1 MNQRTGANLAASIRQ
16 RLLNKARETDRPFNE
31 MLQYFVVTFSMVT
44 SGMSSG
50 ISKVWRTAGLA
61 SQDIETS
68 IC

>member
-1 MNQRTGANLAASIRQ
+1 
-16 RLLNKARETDRPFNE
+16 
-31 MLQYFVVTFSMVT
+31 MVT